1 MIKKTD
7 FQSEHI
13 TSATCDCCG
22 KDMLDRLH
30 NLGDHMKIGGHQK
43 GQLLEA
49 VVYIPCMEEK
59 LKFVIIENQM
69 KPSFKNNK
77 LKINKLNK
85 KTKKD

>member
-30 NLGDHMKIGGHQK
+30 NLGDHIIIGSSK
-43 GQLLEA
+43 EDA
-49 VVYIPCMEEK
+49 IKASEK
-59 LKFVIIENQM
+59 L
-69 KPSFKNNK
+69 
-77 LKINKLNK
+77 
-85 KTKKD
+85 